1 MSGAAVPQT
10 FRVQGEPETSGAAL
24 PNQAS
29 YAAADASPPVDVE
42 APDSGTTAADET
54 APAECLHQEISQ
66 ELYEH
71 DGWLGRVIFKAG
83 YRDPDLSELKGDTQV
98 RYYRARSKPG
108 FTFRNSP
115 KALLRTCFSKARLDF
130 HRREGRQP
138 EPVEEFPES
147 SVSEASELDLAMQ
160 REAIKTFLEEH
171 LPDVSERT
179 IYLLRHREQMTRTE
193 IAKRLGLN
201 RGTVAKR
208 LTKAEKHLMSLPADV
223 LNAYF
228 LR

>member
-10 FRVQGEPETSGAAL
+10 FRVQGEPETSSAAL

-29 YAAADASPPVDVE
+29 YAAADSSPPVNVD
-42 APDSGTTAADET
+42 APDSGTTATDET
-54 APAECLHQEISQ
+54 TPAECLHQEISQ

-71 DGWLGRVIFKAG
+71 DGWLGRMIFKAG

-108 FTFRNSP
+108 FAFRNSP
-115 KALLRTCFSKARLDF
+115 KALLRTCFGKARLDF

-138 EPVEEFPES
+138 EPVEELPES
-147 SVSEASELDLAMQ
+147 SVPEASELDLMMQ

-171 LPDVSERT
+171 LPDVSERM
-179 IYLLRHREQMTRTE
+179 IYLLTHREQMKKKE
-193 IAKRLGLN
+193 IAARLGLD
-201 RGTVAKR
+201 RGTVSKR
-208 LTKAEKHLMSLPADV
+208 LERAEKRLKSLPPDV

>member
-1 MSGAAVPQT
+1 MNRAAVPQT

-24 PNQAS
+24 PNQMS
-29 YAAADASPPVDVE
+29 YGAADASPLADVE
-42 APDSGTTAADET
+42 APVSRTTTADGT
-54 APAECLHQEISQ
+54 APGEGLRQEISQ

-71 DGWLGRVIFKAG
+71 DGWLGGVIFKAG
-83 YRDPDLSELKGDTQV
+83 YRDPDLSELKVDTQV

-108 FTFRNSP
+108 FIFRNSP

-138 EPVEEFPES
+138 EPIEELPES
-147 SVSEASELDLAMQ
+147 SVFEASELDLAMQ

-179 IYLLRHREQMTRTE
+179 IYLLRYREQMTRTQ
-193 IAKRLGLN
+193 IAEQIGLD

-208 LTKAEKHLMSLPADV
+208 LKKAEKRLMSLPADV